1 MEPLTNFK
9 TRLGEKMNKDE
20 GTGGPVVDGKLEDS
34 KKPHIFKPDFWFR
47 NAPLLR
53 QSDVV
58 QLDDPKNPDWNFTFG
73 KTFGFVKCTYKL
85 VDGWEVE
92 PGEEG
97 EEDGEVQDV
106 DEAAGA
112 ARDTGKGAPVPAEKA
127 APKAAAAP
135 KTEES
140 EDPSKK
146 EPDEQDLI
154 LLKRTF
160 GLDQKLDGYAF
171 DIKKFS
177 TRHKNKDNVPSRV
190 RVRIYFVKAI
200 CIFGKDTDKGL
211 FAKAFVDPYLSY
223 KLGTSILVSMR
234 NMAQFNTNV
243 PNFYRVEERD
253 IRMPAESRLQVD
265 LFDYQDSLGETFN
278 GEKLIGST
286 VIDLEDRWHSEEWKN
301 SMDIKMQV
309 ATENRPLIN
318 PQLDGQNCG
327 SIEMWVEM
335 LDSVRASDI
344 KAAVLTKP
352 PAVEI
357 EVRMVIRFVKN
368 VKLMNGE
375 KTDVKVACELECREF
390 EGASMGFPKL
400 QFTDVHFGSTG
411 NAIFNWRFVFPRIV
425 MPTKS
430 CTFDFKLYQAN
441 TLSADE
447 FIGAVSVDLR
457 RYVEKV
463 AKDMD
468 AIYLEKG
475 DLTVMQ
481 AAAGG
486 GEGDGDGAEAAAEPV
501 GQILFEMW
509 VMTQSEADQK
519 RAGKGRE
526 DPNDFPQLVTP
537 SEGRGWG
544 DVLGGFSFSLPDLG
558 LMKKLLP
565 LVIFVLLCL
574 VLLKW
579 IGLL

>member
-1 MEPLTNFK
+1 
-9 TRLGEKMNKDE
+9 
-20 GTGGPVVDGKLEDS
+20 
-34 KKPHIFKPDFWFR
+34 
-47 NAPLLR
+47 
-53 QSDVV
+53 
-58 QLDDPKNPDWNFTFG
+58 
-73 KTFGFVKCTYKL
+73 
-85 VDGWEVE
+85 
-92 PGEEG
+92 
-97 EEDGEVQDV
+97 
-106 DEAAGA
+106 
-112 ARDTGKGAPVPAEKA
+112 
-127 APKAAAAP
+127 
-135 KTEES
+135 
-140 EDPSKK
+140 
-146 EPDEQDLI
+146 
-154 LLKRTF
+154 
-160 GLDQKLDGYAF
+160 
-171 DIKKFS
+171 
-177 TRHKNKDNVPSRV
+177 
-190 RVRIYFVKAI
+190 
-200 CIFGKDTDKGL
+200 
-211 FAKAFVDPYLSY
+211 
-223 KLGTSILVSMR
+223 
-234 NMAQFNTNV
+234 
-243 PNFYRVEERD
+243 
-253 IRMPAESRLQVD
+253 
-265 LFDYQDSLGETFN
+265 
-278 GEKLIGST
+278 
-286 VIDLEDRWHSEEWKN
+286 
-301 SMDIKMQV
+301 
-309 ATENRPLIN
+309 
-318 PQLDGQNCG
+318 
-327 SIEMWVEM
+327 
-335 LDSVRASDI
+335 
-344 KAAVLTKP
+344 
-352 PAVEI
+352 
-357 EVRMVIRFVKN
+357 
-368 VKLMNGE
+368 
-375 KTDVKVACELECREF
+375 
-390 EGASMGFPKL
+390 
-400 QFTDVHFGSTG
+400 
-411 NAIFNWRFVFPRIV
+411 